1 MIIVSIRL
9 HPFGKFSDRTFQF
22 DSGVHVVTG
31 PNEFGKSTMSSAIQH
46 VLYTP
51 SGLTPA
57 KLNRTMG
64 MWFPHPGGKNCAVT
78 LVVEEEGVTWTIQK
92 KWGQGDY
99 TLLSGSNAIQ
109 LSGEEAE
116 KKISEIVV
124 FNEATWD
131 NVFHTSQAEL
141 ADTVTE
147 LSRNSGNLDDLVA
160 STSASALHDVSPD
173 HFLQAIDRRISEH
186 YSNWDADLKLPRDG
200 RGISKPWKQNVG
212 VVLKAYYDW
221 KNTEA
226 LKQEV
231 EDYSVRLD
239 SLQMQRTAHRTTIE
253 SLEQFVSEGVQ
264 HRAQFMSRTGLESDL
279 LRIEDNL
286 SRQKEVLFSWP
297 SATSN
302 LQNSIKETERLS
314 EALLRLRGEYADAEL
329 SARSASMRQAFE
341 ALRDARKRLE
351 DEQRALETVRIV
363 SQDAVDSAE
372 GYERIIREADIK
384 IAAHRLSAEI
394 AANRTVSVD
403 VSIGTAT
410 AENLQLDA
418 GTSWR
423 NDSIAGTISI
433 AYEGITFTVS
443 SVSDNV
449 QSFLRERQ
457 HALQSLQELLA
468 AHTIQTTDELRIAH
482 RDSVARLQIVEEAR
496 SFYHHCLAG
505 RSYDEWETQNSSLR
519 SIRSARSLSDINDEM
534 QNLHRQT
541 ADHEHTIAECKRQLE
556 QYAALYTDQ
565 QSLLSLVTANTS
577 KLESLKQQIAG
588 LPALPNGYGN
598 ADEYLAD
605 IDAKSQL
612 LASSREALVKIDT
625 EIHMLHTPPSEQ
637 SITELT
643 DSVDLQFSAFQR
655 ALAQGE
661 ALMRIRRVVQDAA
674 STQSVESPLKKLPP
688 VVAGYF
694 TRLTNGAYT
703 DVVMVDKVPT
713 KASGPHLQDF
723 DVSRLSQGTQ
733 TSLALAT
740 RLAIA
745 QAYLSGRKGVIMFD
759 DPCVDMDAE
768 RRAAAMQLL
777 QDISREHQIILFT
790 CH

>member
-78 LVVEEEGVTWTIQK
+78 LVVEEEGITWTIQK

-99 TLLSGSNAIQ
+99 TLLSGSNAAQ

-186 YSNWDADLKLPRDG
+186 YSNWDVDLKLPRDG

-221 KNTEA
+221 KNNEA

-286 SRQKEVLFSWP
+286 SRQKEVLFLWP

-302 LQNSIKETERLS
+302 LQNSSKETERLS

-341 ALRDARKRLE
+341 ALRDAKKKLE

-363 SQDAVDSAE
+363 SQDAVDSAD

-565 QSLLSLVTANTS
+565 PSLLSLVTANTS

-588 LPALPNGYGN
+588 LPALHDRRLRRLP
-598 ADEYLAD
+598 ADPARRDPRARRGPPVDHAQRARAREPGLAGACAGTRPD
-605 IDAKSQL
+605 ELRRLRNQGADCGAGTPDRRHHLEQREGTARRFPASLLLPLHQVPRSRDDAGDHRRPLPRHPEGAREEGDGCL
-612 LASSREALVKIDT
+612 LRPARSAGPQEEALD
-625 EIHMLHTPPSEQ
+625 
-637 SITELT
+637 
-643 DSVDLQFSAFQR
+643 QR
-655 ALAQGE
+655 AA
-661 ALMRIRRVVQDAA
+661 
-674 STQSVESPLKKLPP
+674 
-688 VVAGYF
+688 
-694 TRLTNGAYT
+694 
-703 DVVMVDKVPT
+703 
-713 KASGPHLQDF
+713 
-723 DVSRLSQGTQ
+723 
-733 TSLALAT
+733 
-740 RLAIA
+740 RLA
-745 QAYLSGRKGVIMFD
+745 
-759 DPCVDMDAE
+759 E
-768 RRAAAMQLL
+768 AAA
-777 QDISREHQIILFT
+777 E
-790 CH
+790 